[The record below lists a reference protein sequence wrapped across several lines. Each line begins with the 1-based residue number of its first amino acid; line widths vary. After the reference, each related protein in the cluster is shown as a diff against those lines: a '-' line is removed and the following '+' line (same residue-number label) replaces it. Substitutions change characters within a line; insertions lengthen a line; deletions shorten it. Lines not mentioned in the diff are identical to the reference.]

1 MLFVFF
7 HWFGVFVVDIML
19 VMIPVA
25 LLTGLGWLFVF
36 LWSMK
41 SGQLDDLDGAS
52 HRALFAEDD
61 GVVLVKSKDNVFNDN
76 GNLNE

>member
-1 MLFVFF
+1 M
-7 HWFGVFVVDIML
+7 DIML

-61 GVVLVKSKDNVFNDN
+61 GVLLVQAKNEVINKKD
-76 GNLNE
+76 LTNE